1 MEARN
6 PRSLS
11 SQDACWR
18 PQRKNGPVQSVN
30 SAEVEKSGT
39 VVPGWVRMER
49 CERGKGAVSCSLTTL
64 KTQLALVVTAIGNS
78 AYRSPG
84 WENTTCAYSTQS
96 LFRDYRERAFPLAF
110 DSSCPPTYTCTGI
123 GLTQSPQCHSQ
134 AAPISYRHVPKL
146 LGFCF
151 FLFSGLGIA
160 FLRSTIQ
167 LHPPQLPEVWF
178 LFYLFVY
185 RWDLM

>member
-1 MEARN
+1 ME
-6 PRSLS
+6 LW
-11 SQDACWR
+11 CLGGCGWR
-18 PQRKNGPVQSVN
+18 G
-30 SAEVEKSGT
+30 
-39 VVPGWVRMER
+39 VRE
-49 CERGKGAVSCSLTTL
+49 GKGAVSCSLTTL

-110 DSSCPPTYTCTGI
+110 DSSCPPTYTCAGI

-151 FLFSGLGIA
+151 VSSFFRIGDSILEIYHTATSSSASGSMVFI
-160 FLRSTIQ
+160 
-167 LHPPQLPEVWF
+167 
-178 LFYLFVY
+178 LFVC
-185 RWDLM
+185 L